1 MKILH
6 LITSVDPRGGGPIE
20 GVLRIH
26 EALVALGHQSE
37 LLSLDDPA
45 SAFVKACTAPVHAL
59 GPSKTSY
66 QYNERTVPWL
76 REHAADYDAVI
87 VNGLWQ
93 YPGFAA
99 WRALSRSA
107 TPYFVYTHG
116 MLDPWFK
123 RRYPLKHLKKW
134 LYWPW
139 GEYRVLRDA
148 AAVIFTCEEERL
160 LARQSFWL
168 YRAREVVGSYGTSA
182 PPMDAARLSE
192 TFLAAFPELR
202 GKRLLLYLG
211 RVHEKKGGDLL
222 VDAFARVL
230 GDAPDLHLVM
240 AGPGEEGLVRQ
251 LKARAAEL
259 GIADRI
265 CWTGMVSGELKWG
278 AFHASDVFC
287 LPSHQENFGIA
298 VVEALACGKP
308 VLISDKVNIWRE
320 IEQDGAGLVA
330 SDTLEGTIDTLRRW
344 LALPPAE
351 AAAMREAARRCFHAR
366 FQVGQVAE
374 TLVRI
379 LGGHPPAG
387 ASPTPAGSA
396 PADYRNAVQDP

>member
-1 MKILH
+1 MRLLH

-26 EALVALGHQSE
+26 EALTALGHQSE
-37 LLSLDDPA
+37 LASLDDPA
-45 SAFVKACTAPVHAL
+45 APFVSACPAPVHAL
-59 GPSKTSY
+59 GPSASSY
-66 QYNERTVPWL
+66 HYNERAVPWL
-76 REHAADYDAVI
+76 REHARDYDAVI

-93 YPGFAA
+93 YTGFAA
-99 WRALSRSA
+99 WRALDHSV

-168 YRAREVVGSYGTSA
+168 YKAREVVGSYGTSA
-182 PPMDAARLSE
+182 PPSDAEALSAG
-192 TFLAAFPELR
+192 FLARFPALG

-211 RVHEKKGGDLL
+211 RIHEKKGGDLL
-222 VDAFARVL
+222 IDAFARVCRNS
-230 GDAPDLHLVM
+230 PQLHLVM
-240 AGPGEEGLVRQ
+240 AGPGEEALVSRLQ
-251 LKARAAEL
+251 RRAVEL
-259 GIADRI
+259 GIADRVS
-265 CWTGMVSGELKWG
+265 WTGMLSGDLKWG
-278 AFHASDVFC
+278 AFYAAEAFC

-320 IEQDGAGLVA
+320 IEADGAGLVGDDTEA
-330 SDTLEGTIDTLRRW
+330 GTVDTLQRW
-344 LALPPAE
+344 LALTPTD
-351 AAAMREAARRCFHAR
+351 AAAMREAALRCFSQR
-366 FQVGQVAE
+366 FQMQQVAE
-374 TLVRI
+374 TLIRI
-379 LGGHPPAG
+379 IGDHFPGSSRFGPLGDAPHTGHK
-387 ASPTPAGSA
+387 
-396 PADYRNAVQDP
+396 NAA

>member
-37 LLSLDDPA
+37 LLCLDDPA
-45 SAFVKACTAPVHAL
+45 AQFVRDCPAPVHAL
-59 GPSKTSY
+59 GPSTRGY
-66 QYNERTVPWL
+66 HYNAQAVGWL
-76 REHAADYDAVI
+76 RDHAAGYDAVI

-99 WRALSRSA
+99 WRALSTSA

-182 PPMDAARLSE
+182 PPTDAPGLSAE
-192 TFLAAFPELR
+192 FLSAFPDLR
-202 GKRLLLYLG
+202 GKRLLLFLG

-222 VDAFARVL
+222 VEAFALVL
-230 GDAPDLHLVM
+230 DGAPDLHLVM
-240 AGPGEEGLVRQ
+240 AGPGEESLVRQ
-251 LKARAAEL
+251 LQARAAQL
-259 GIADRI
+259 GIAERI
-265 CWTGMVSGELKWG
+265 SWTGMLSGSLKWG
-278 AFHASDVFC
+278 AFYAADVFC

-330 SDTLEGTIDTLRRW
+330 TDTLEGTVDTLKRW
-344 LALPPAE
+344 LALPQAE
-351 AAAMREAARRCFHAR
+351 TAAMRAAALRCFEHR

-379 LGGHPPAG
+379 IDGHSPS
-387 ASPTPAGSA
+387 ASPSSPAGSPPGSQRKTA
-396 PADYRNAVQDP
+396 QGQ

>member
-6 LITSVDPRGGGPIE
+6 LISSVDPRDGGPIE

-37 LLSLDDPA
+37 LLCLDDPA
-45 SAFVKACTAPVHAL
+45 LQFVKDCPAPVHAV
-59 GPSKTSY
+59 GPWATGYRYSG
-66 QYNERTVPWL
+66 RLVAWL
-76 REHAADYDAVI
+76 RDHAGGYDAVI

-93 YPGFAA
+93 HPGFAA

-134 LYWPW
+134 LYWHLA
-139 GEYRVLRDA
+139 EYRVLRDA
-148 AAVIFTCEEERL
+148 AGVIFTCEEERL
-160 LARQSFWL
+160 LARQTFRK

-182 PPMDAARLSE
+182 PPTDAAGLSAS
-192 TFLAAFPELR
+192 FLTAFPALKD
-202 GKRLLLYLG
+202 KRLLLFLG
-211 RVHEKKGGDLL
+211 RLHEKKGPDLL
-222 VDAFARVL
+222 IDAFARVL

-240 AGPGEEGLVRQ
+240 AGPGDESLVAQ
-251 LKARAAEL
+251 LKARATQSGVSE
-259 GIADRI
+259 RI
-265 CWTGMVSGELKWG
+265 TWTGMLAGDLKWG
-278 AFHASDVFC
+278 AFYAADAFC

-298 VVEALACGKP
+298 VVEALACGTP

-320 IEQDGAGLVA
+320 IEHDGAGLVA
-330 SDTLEGTIDTLRRW
+330 TDTLEGTVQTLRRW
-344 LALPPAE
+344 LSLPRPQAD
-351 AAAMREAARRCFHAR
+351 AMRAAARRCFQQR

-374 TLVRI
+374 TLVQI
-379 LGGHPPAG
+379 INGHPPESSASNPTG
-387 ASPTPAGSA
+387 APGP
-396 PADYRNAVQDP
+396 YRKAVQDQ